1 MKECCIRIKLP
12 KTMFMERLSKLL
24 WMAFLV
30 FTINTSW
37 AQQSKVTGRVTDNS
51 GVGIPGATVI
61 EKGTSNGTITDGE
74 GRFSLNAE
82 NGVTFV
88 FSFVGMTTQEILY
101 NGQSEM
107 NVTLLSDAIAVDEV
121 VVTALGIKRDKKALG
136 YAFQDVKADELNQ
149 TGDGVIT
156 SALEGK
162 VAGVQISQSAGGVGS
177 STRIEIRGI
186 SSLTGNDNP
195 LWVVDGVPFDDGNTS
210 EGGVWGGISRAGG
223 AFDLDPS
230 NIESISVLKGPN
242 AAALYGERGGNG
254 VILVTTKK
262 GSRSKGLGV
271 TYSGNVT
278 FSEAA
283 YFLNYQNRYGQGV
296 NGEYDKNALSSWGPE
311 FNGQMFE
318 SWTGELIPYEAQK
331 NRLKDF
337 TRTGVSQKHN
347 LAFSAGNDDGSY
359 RVSIGN
365 DVDNGIYEGNKIEK
379 LTFDLNADYDINKWL
394 NIDTKISYFKT
405 VGKERPG
412 LGNYSI
418 MNYYVE
424 MPRNIRNEDLAPG
437 YNIIGGKK
445 VEKLYT
451 TAGPDYRNPYFLQE
465 TITNTDEKNRMFGF
479 AAATLKLL
487 PGLTAK
493 LKYGL
498 DFYRFGW
505 VNGTLY
511 EDNVSP
517 NNPEYTTTEK
527 YFKED
532 TYEYLIS
539 YIKDFNEKWEVSA
552 SFGGSVTN
560 NYSEE
565 LYARSGKLAS
575 AGDFFLANGLN
586 IQASESIV
594 ESEVRSMYGF
604 GRVAYNNML
613 FLDVT
618 ARNDWSST
626 LTARNV
632 AFDNSY
638 FYPSVG
644 LSAILSDAF
653 ELPEFVSF
661 AKLRTSW
668 ARLGKAT
675 TPYATSQDYTV
686 GPIWYGD
693 LVSSVPDQGVI
704 DNLKPELSDSYE
716 VGTDLRFFKSRL
728 GIDVTYYD
736 ERTKNQII
744 TLPVDQ
750 STGFSSKLINAGLIT
765 NKGVEVLLTTV
776 PVKTKDFTLGVNFNF
791 AKNETVLE
799 ELAEGL
805 PEYTFGL
812 DVMAFPGEKMG
823 DIRGSKYARNES
835 GEKLVGADGT
845 YVREDNVIVGNLQ
858 ADFTGSIGI
867 DADYKGLYLKALFS
881 MQQGGDIVSLT
892 EQRASTAGTAAK
904 TDYMD
909 RISLFAPGVK
919 ANGEPNDVFVP
930 AQTYWGSV
938 ASITEEFV
946 YDASYMKLK
955 ELAIGYNIP
964 SSFLR
969 KLQGNPLQSARL
981 SLVGRNLFYLYK
993 NTPGTVPD
1001 GSFLNTEYYAK
1012 AYDYVPVPNTRTLG
1026 FSLNLG
1032 F

>member
-1 MKECCIRIKLP
+1 
-12 KTMFMERLSKLL
+12 MEKLL
-24 WMAFLV
+24 KLLCVACLV
-30 FTINTSW
+30 FVVNISW
-37 AQQSKVTGRVTDNS
+37 AQQSEVTGKVTDEG
-51 GVGIPGATVI
+51 GQGIPGATVL
-61 EKGTSNGTITDGE
+61 EKGTTNGTTTDFE
-74 GRFSLNAE
+74 GNFKLSVESGA
-82 NGVTFV
+82 TIV
-88 FSFVGMTTQEILY
+88 FSFVGMTTQEVVFA
-101 NGQSEM
+101 GQSLV
-107 NVTLLSDAIAVDEV
+107 NVTLATDAVGIDEV
-121 VVTALGIKRDKKALG
+121 VVTALGIKREKKALG
-136 YAFQDVKADELNQ
+136 YAFQDVKADEIAQ
-149 TGDGVIT
+149 TGDGNIT

-162 VAGVQISQSAGGVGS
+162 VAGVQISESAGGVGS

-186 SSLTGNDNP
+186 SSLTGDDEP
-195 LWVVDGVPFDDGNTS
+195 LWVVDGVAFDNENAS

-223 AFDLDPS
+223 AFDLDPA

-262 GSRSKGLGV
+262 GSRGKGLGI

-278 FSEAA
+278 VSEAA
-283 YFLNYQNRYGQGV
+283 YFLDYQNRYGQGTR
-296 NGEYDKNALSSWGPE
+296 GEFDKNSTSSWGPE

-318 SWTGELIPYEAQK
+318 SWTGELAPYEAQK
-331 NRLKDF
+331 DRIEDF

-347 LAFSAGNDDGSY
+347 IALSAGNDEGSY
-359 RVSIGN
+359 RVSIGK
-365 DVDNGIYEGNKIEK
+365 DIVNGIYEDNKVEK
-379 LTFDLNADYDINKWL
+379 LTFDLRADYDINKWL
-394 NIDTKISYFKT
+394 NVDTKIAYFKT
-405 VGKERPG
+405 TGEERPG

-418 MNYYVE
+418 MNYYIE
-424 MPRNIRNEDLAPG
+424 MPRSIRNEDLAPG
-437 YNIIGGKK
+437 YDLIGGRK

-465 TITNTDEKNRMFGF
+465 TITNTDEKNRMFGYV
-479 AAATLKLL
+479 AANLNIL

-498 DFYRFGW
+498 DFYRFGL

-539 YIKDFNEKWEVSA
+539 YIKDIDESWEVSG
-552 SFGGSVTN
+552 SFGGSVIN

-575 AGDFFLANGLN
+575 DGDFFLANGLN
-586 IQASESIV
+586 ISATESII
-594 ESEVRSMYGF
+594 ESETRSIYGF
-604 GRVAYNNML
+604 GRVAYQNMI

-626 LTARNV
+626 LTARNI

-653 ELPEFVSF
+653 EMPEFVSF

-675 TPYATSQDYTV
+675 TPYATSLDYTV
-686 GPIWYGD
+686 NPVWYND
-693 LVSSVPDQGVI
+693 LVGKIPTQDVI
-704 DNLKPELSDSYE
+704 RDLKPELSDSYE
-716 VGTDLRFFKSRL
+716 VGADIRLFNGRL
-728 GIDVTYYD
+728 GVDFTYYD

-765 NKGVEVLLTTV
+765 NNGIEVLLTTI

-791 AKNETVLE
+791 ARNETVLE

-805 PEYTFGL
+805 PEYAFGL
-812 DVMAFPGEKMG
+812 GVMAFPGEKMG
-823 DIRGSKYARNES
+823 DIRGSKYARNEN
-835 GEKLVGADGT
+835 GEKLVGDDGT
-845 YVREDNVIVGNLQ
+845 YVREDNMIVGNLQ

-867 DADYKGLYLKALFS
+867 NADYKGIYLKALFS

-892 EQRASTAGTAAK
+892 EQRATASGTAAK
-904 TDYMD
+904 TDFMD
-909 RISLFAPGVK
+909 RIDLFAPGVK
-919 ANGEPNDVFVP
+919 ADGSVNDVFVP
-930 AQTYWGSV
+930 AQTFWGSV
-938 ASITEEFV
+938 AGITEEFV

-955 ELAIGYNIP
+955 ELAVGYNIP
-964 SSFLR
+964 ASILR
-969 KLQGNPLQSARL
+969 KIPGTPLQSVRM

-993 NTPGTVPD
+993 DTPGTVPD
-1001 GSFLNTEYYAK
+1001 GSALNTSYYAK
-1012 AYDYVPVPNTRTLG
+1012 AFDYVPVPNTRTLG